1 MTDRMNP
8 TDRVLAGKLGD
19 EMIDL
24 LGRIGAAS
32 VDVGREVAG
41 RIDRDRDSPDVAY
54 GIGAL
59 SEVFEMPNP

>member
-1 MTDRMNP
+1 MSPADQQAAR
-8 TDRVLAGKLGD
+8 RLGD

-24 LGRIGAAS
+24 LERIGAAS

-41 RIDRDRDSPDVAY
+41 RIDRHRDEPDVAH

>member
-1 MTDRMNP
+1 MSPADQEVAR
-8 TDRVLAGKLGD
+8 RLGD

-24 LGRIGAAS
+24 LGRIGTAS

-41 RIDRDRDSPDVAY
+41 RIDRDRDEPDVAH